1 MESFLKKAQLY
12 RNLSTSRRRILKY
25 LSTKPEENTRHN
37 TADRGGRRAK
47 KGQLMR
53 AETIIGGLG
62 KK

>member
-37 TADRGGRRAK
+37 TADRGAESL
-47 KGQLMR
+47 KGQPMR
-53 AETIIGGLG
+53 AETIKGGLG
-62 KK
+62 